1 MQGEARRTDLANS
14 VSLSALRLLV
24 SSSTVVGNKQ
34 HCSCKNYLLSTGTFV
49 CIHNSSEFLEAKF
62 EVGR

>member
-34 HCSCKNYLLSTGTFV
+34 HCSCKNYLLSTIYWNF
-49 CIHNSSEFLEAKF
+49 CLWMEAKF